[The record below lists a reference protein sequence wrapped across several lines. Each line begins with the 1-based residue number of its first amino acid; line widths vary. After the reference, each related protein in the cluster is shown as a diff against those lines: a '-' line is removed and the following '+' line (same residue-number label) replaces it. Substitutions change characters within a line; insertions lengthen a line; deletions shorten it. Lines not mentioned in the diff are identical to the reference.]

1 MGKMLIAGFVVL
13 LTAGGCTTLTLR
25 PYAIVSTVDKETDF
39 ASLRTYAWATGW
51 PAFEEAQHEQIV
63 AAVNRELAARHFTES
78 ADGHADV
85 TVTYGILRR
94 EDADLRVAGDVPDR
108 ELPTFPVITLVV
120 RMREGGTRRELF
132 SVRADTPVQSV
143 GTAAT
148 AIDNRI
154 VQMFERYPE
163 RKSGHP

>member
-13 LTAGGCTTLTLR
+13 LTAGGCALK
-25 PYAIVSTVDKETDF
+25 PGSYAIVSTVDEQTDF
-39 ASLRTYAWATGW
+39 AALKTYAWAPGW
-51 PAFEEAQHEQIV
+51 PAYEDTQNEQIV
-63 AAVNRELAARHFTES
+63 AAVNRELAARHLTES

-85 TVTYGILRR
+85 IVTYGILRR
-94 EDADLRVAGDVPDR
+94 EDVDLSAAGHAPDR

-120 RMREGGTRRELF
+120 RMREAATRRELF

-143 GTAAT
+143 QTAVT
-148 AIDNRI
+148 TIDDRI

-163 RKSGHP
+163 RKSGAR

>member
-1 MGKMLIAGFVVL
+1 MLIAGLIVVL
-13 LTAGGCTTLTLR
+13 LTAGGCSLKLR
-25 PYAIVSTVDKETDF
+25 SYEIVSTVDKETDF

-51 PAFEEAQHEQIV
+51 PAFDEAQHEQIV

-78 ADGHADV
+78 ADGHGDV
-85 TVTYGILRR
+85 TVTYGVLRR
-94 EDADLRVAGDVPDR
+94 EDADLSAAGDVPDR

-120 RMREGGTRRELF
+120 RMREAATRRELF

-148 AIDNRI
+148 AINDQI

-163 RKSGHP
+163 RKSSNR